1 MTVPKAPAALPLIG
15 HGAHLWFRPM
25 DFMAGAYELGP
36 LVRFRPGRTVSYL
49 ITDPGLLHQV
59 LVTEARY
66 VAKGRLTD
74 SAGPQIGVSLVMDM
88 SFEGM
93 TLFASHRRHR
103 RAVQPAFHPH
113 RLAARTDAVVRATRD
128 RLADWWPGR
137 RLRLEREL
145 LALSNEVNAR
155 AFCGGSATAVARA
168 LSGVQA
174 HLNRGLY
181 WRSVA
186 PRWTDGLPVPG
197 TGGFRRARDRLRTA
211 IRDALGERRAHPGYD
226 EGDVLSAL
234 ARARYADD
242 GSGLG
247 DEQICREMVFYLI
260 AAAHGI
266 GDVLPWVFH
275 ELAAHPDAERR
286 LHQELDDVLAGG
298 PVTPEHLP
306 RLEYTR
312 RTLLETLR
320 LYPPVWLLAR
330 RTVDALDLGGTVL
343 PAGTE
348 LVFSPYAMHRHPHHH
363 AAPLRFDPDR
373 WLPDR
378 RAGLPPCAYVP
389 FGTGPRKCIG
399 DRLSMHQMLTVV
411 ATIASRW
418 RLRPVP
424 GVRAYP
430 SARVFL
436 SPRSVE
442 MVCEPRLTRR

>member
-1 MTVPKAPAALPLIG
+1 MNVPTVPGALPLIG
-15 HGAHLWFRPM
+15 HGAHLWFRPTA
-25 DFMAGAYELGP
+25 FMAAMNELGP
-36 LVRFRPGRTVSYL
+36 LVRFRPGPTASYL
-49 ITDPGLLHQV
+49 VTDPALLHQV
-59 LVTEARY
+59 LVTGARH

-113 RLAARTDAVVRATRD
+113 RLAAQTDAVVRATRE
-128 RLADWWPGR
+128 RLARWWPGR

-145 LALSNEVNAR
+145 LSLSNEVNAR
-155 AFCGGSATAVARA
+155 AFCGGSAGAVSKA
-168 LSGVQA
+168 LAGVQA
-174 HLNRGLY
+174 HLNSGLY

-186 PRWTDGLPVPG
+186 PRWTDALPVPG
-197 TGGFRRARDRLRTA
+197 TGGFRRERDRLRTA
-211 IRDALGERRAHPGYD
+211 LRAALRERRTDPGRD
-226 EGDVLSAL
+226 DGDVLSAL

-242 GSGLG
+242 GSDLG

-275 ELAAHPDAERR
+275 ELAAHPGAERR
-286 LHQELDDVLAGG
+286 LHQELDTVLAGQA
-298 PVTPEHLP
+298 VAPEHLSQ
-306 RLEYTR
+306 LEYTR

-330 RTVDALDLGGTVL
+330 RTVDAVDLGGSLL

-348 LVFSPYAMHRHPHHH
+348 LVFSTYALHRHPRHH

-373 WLPDR
+373 WLPGR

-389 FGTGPRKCIG
+389 FGAGPRKCIG
-399 DRLSMHQMLTVV
+399 DRLSMYQMLTVV
-411 ATIASRW
+411 ATIASHW

-430 SARVFL
+430 RARIFL

-442 MVCEPRLTRR
+442 MVCEPRLTGR